1 MKRIPLL
8 FALIAIAYGLSAA
21 AVVYAQQEVEIA
33 RSASTTVTA
42 TLARRNVVVQIR
54 TTKLGKSDAGFP
66 SSLSDYQEVSVV
78 PQLSISVDGQ
88 DVWVP
93 RSAYAD
99 LFNPRKALV
108 KYENGFFVLLIG
120 GADGADSYS
129 AHLRFTGTRVVDRTV
144 YNTVSPPRVS
154 EKTVYS
160 KTEIID

>member
-1 MKRIPLL
+1 MKRVRL
-8 FALIAIAYGLSAA
+8 LSAQIA
-21 AVVYAQQEVEIA
+21 MLCGLLAGSAVCAQQENEIA
-33 RSASTTVTA
+33 QSGDTSVTA
-42 TLARRNVVVQIR
+42 TLAKRNVVVQIR
-54 TTKLGKSDAGFP
+54 TTKLRKSDAGFP
-66 SSLSDYQEVSVV
+66 SSLSDYGEVSVV

-108 KYENGFFVLLIG
+108 RYENGFFVLLIG

-129 AHLRFTGTRVVDRTV
+129 VHVRFNSTRVVDRTV
-144 YNTVSPPRVS
+144 YNTISPPRVS

-160 KTEIID
+160 KTEIIG